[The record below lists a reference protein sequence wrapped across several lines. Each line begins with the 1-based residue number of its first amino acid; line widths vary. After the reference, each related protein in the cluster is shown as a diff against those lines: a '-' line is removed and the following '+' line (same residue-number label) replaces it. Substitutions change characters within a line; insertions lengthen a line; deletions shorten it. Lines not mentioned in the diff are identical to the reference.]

1 VKFQRPGCHVHYRRG
16 VDGTFHVAADGCAQ
30 YVARMTAK
38 DVIQALQLAPH
49 PEGGWYRE
57 IYRST
62 DCVQRGEQARSA
74 TTAIYYLLE
83 PQQLSRWHVV
93 DADEIWHFYG
103 GAPLEL
109 LAYDPGSRQLERHVL
124 HSSLSEA
131 RPVGVIPAGTW
142 QAARSLAEQPGDYSL
157 AGCTV
162 SPGFEFSGFR
172 FVADLTDHRAHFAG
186 ELSRY
191 TALL

>member
-1 VKFQRPGCHVHYRRG
+1 
-16 VDGTFHVAADGCAQ
+16 
-30 YVARMTAK
+30 MTAK
-38 DVIQALQLAPH
+38 DVIQGLQLAPH

-57 IYRST
+57 IYRSP
-62 DCVQRGEQARSA
+62 DRVQRGSETRSA

-83 PQQLSRWHVV
+83 QQQLSRWHVV

-109 LAYDPGSRQLERHVL
+109 LAYDPGSRKLERHIL
-124 HSSLSEA
+124 HAAAAES
-131 RPVGVIPAGTW
+131 RPVGIIPSGVW
-142 QAARSLAEQPGDYSL
+142 QAARSLGEYSL
-157 AGCTV
+157 VGCTV

-172 FVADLTDHRAHFAG
+172 FTVELPDHRAHFVG
-186 ELSRY
+186 ELSQY

>member
-1 VKFQRPGCHVHYRRG
+1 
-16 VDGTFHVAADGCAQ
+16 
-30 YVARMTAK
+30 MTAK

-57 IYRST
+57 IYRSA
-62 DCVQRGEQARSA
+62 DRVQRGTQARSA
-74 TTAIYYLLE
+74 TTTIYYLLQ

-103 GAPLEL
+103 GSPLEL
-109 LAYDPGSRQLERHVL
+109 LAYDPGSRKLDRHVL

-131 RPVGVIPAGTW
+131 RPVGVVPSGVW
-142 QAARSLAEQPGDYSL
+142 QAARCLGESSGDYSL
-157 AGCTV
+157 VGCTV

-172 FVADLTDHRAHFAG
+172 FTADLPGHRAHFTGDLA
-186 ELSRY
+186 RY
-191 TALL
+191 AALL